1 VGVAF
6 LAKLLSHLV
15 TFIKLSGE
23 PIEFE
28 SEGLDLETK
37 QARSQAPPFSSL
49 VSREEDVKL
58 HALKGVASR

>member
-1 VGVAF
+1 MNRRPADYKSAALPLSYVGVSF

-28 SEGLDLETK
+28 REGLVL
-37 QARSQAPPFSSL
+37 
-49 VSREEDVKL
+49 REEDVKL

>member
-1 VGVAF
+1 VGVSF

-28 SEGLDLETK
+28 REGLVL
-37 QARSQAPPFSSL
+37 
-49 VSREEDVKL
+49 REEDVKL

>member
-15 TFIKLSGE
+15 TFIKLSDE
-23 PIEFE
+23 PTAFE
-28 SEGLDLETK
+28 REGLVL
-37 QARSQAPPFSSL
+37 
-49 VSREEDVKL
+49 REEDVKL